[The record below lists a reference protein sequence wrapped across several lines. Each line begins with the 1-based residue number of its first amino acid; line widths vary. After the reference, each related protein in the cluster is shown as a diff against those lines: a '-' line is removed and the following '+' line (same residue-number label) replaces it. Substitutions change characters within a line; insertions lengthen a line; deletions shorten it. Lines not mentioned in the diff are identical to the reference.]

1 MSTTITEVTE
11 CFEYLFSSL
20 YRKAF
25 VKTLRLNEC
34 SERELL
40 PLVRCYLLG
49 WFADSVSPEVRG
61 KLPGSISGHG
71 YIDFVIDDVAV
82 EFAVRKPGAARFC
95 TVSLSQQHGG
105 KETDEV

>member
-61 KLPGSISGHG
+61 NCPAVSPGMAILISSLTMWRWSSPS
-71 YIDFVIDDVAV
+71 VSQS
-82 EFAVRKPGAARFC
+82 RPFC

>member
-1 MSTTITEVTE
+1 VATTITEVTE

-34 SERELL
+34 NERELL

-49 WFADSVSPEVRG
+49 WFADSLSPEVRENYRAVCPDMAT
-61 KLPGSISGHG
+61 LIS
-71 YIDFVIDDVAV
+71 
-82 EFAVRKPGAARFC
+82 
-95 TVSLSQQHGG
+95 SL
-105 KETDEV
+105 TMWL

>member
-40 PLVRCYLLG
+40 PLVRCYLLVG
-49 WFADSVSPEVRG
+49 LPTASHRKSGGNCPAVSPGMAILISSLTMWRWSSPSVSQEPPV
-61 KLPGSISGHG
+61 LHCQPQST
-71 YIDFVIDDVAV
+71 
-82 EFAVRKPGAARFC
+82 ARR
-95 TVSLSQQHGG
+95 
-105 KETDEV
+105 